1 MKLDFYIIE
10 DDSSIVRILEN
21 IISEYQMGTVL
32 GSSCSSQEI
41 LNDIYDMKPDIV
53 LVDFLL
59 PAEDGL
65 EIMQKIKKTNFSGK
79 FIMISEVTAKRVIGE
94 AYKLGVEY
102 FINKPVN
109 VIEVVKVIEKVMN
122 TIKTEKMI
130 DLLGIDYKSTTII
143 KDKKE
148 SQALNQVFMD
158 LGIMGQ
164 SGIDDLLEIIT
175 SISESKKDCDSYNYR
190 MNDIYKHLV
199 DHYSKKGI
207 NTNKKA
213 IEQRLR
219 RLAITAMENIAS
231 MGIEDFG
238 NYKFE
243 KYSTSLFNYKDIR
256 TEMDY
261 LRGKSKYK
269 GKINVK
275 KFIEGIISIACNK

>member
-10 DDSSIVRILEN
+10 DDSSVIRILEN
-21 IISEYQMGTVL
+21 IISEYDMGTVL
-32 GSSCSSQEI
+32 GNSCQSDEI

-65 EIMQKIKKTNFSGK
+65 EIMGKIKKTDFSGK
-79 FIMISEVTAKRVIGE
+79 YIMISEVTAKRVIGE

-102 FINKPVN
+102 FINKPIN
-109 VIEVVKVIEKVMN
+109 VIEVIKVIEKVMN
-122 TIKTEKMI
+122 TIKAERMI
-130 DLLGIDYKSTTII
+130 ELLGLDYKSAQLIG
-143 KDKKE
+143 DKKD

-158 LGIMGQ
+158 LGIVGQ
-164 SGIDDLLEIIT
+164 SGIEDLMEIIKN
-175 SISESKKDCDSYNYR
+175 IADKKKDCNVFTYR
-190 MNDIYKHLV
+190 MNDLYKYIV
-199 DHYSKKGI
+199 EVNSSKGI
-207 NTNKKA
+207 RSNHKA
-213 IEQRLR
+213 VEQRIR
-219 RLAITAMENIAS
+219 RIAISAMENIAS

-261 LRGKSKYK
+261 LRGKSNYR

-275 KFIEGIISIACNK
+275 KFIEGIISITCK